1 MSFPAMSPVTAD
13 SAVPAVVPAR
23 VSPFATFAGA
33 ADPMTQAENDP
44 WQQQQQQQ
52 NLQTPTVQAGSG
64 PQAYD
69 IGTGPNPRPVDIGVP
84 GSPPGFPNPSGPQ
97 GSAAA
102 YATLVQLMQAMRLE
116 LAELRAAQATA
127 ALSKPLGAAALPGA
141 SSAPSGAQAVQPRVL
156 LESFNAIE
164 SDEVDLKDIDKKDVA
179 PPVKYR
185 GDAASWRH
193 WYTKFT
199 TFLARR
205 DSRWG
210 VLLAVV
216 RKHST
221 NPYTDAYVQGLFAL
235 VSVKS
240 EALVSKFKHQLYE
253 YLETYTDG
261 LTHSMVMSGGPMN
274 AVEAFRQLCDEGF
287 SARDRNLRKE
297 YRKVAH
303 PKQATFDG
311 LKRAI
316 LDWENELAQYELAS
330 GKSMSG
336 ADKIMCL
343 EDICPDVLQQHFE
356 TKENL
361 KVPLGWTAQVK
372 LDGHPGNPG

>member
-44 WQQQQQQQ
+44 CQQQQQQQQQQ

-84 GSPPGFPNPSGPQ
+84 GSPPGFPNPTGPQ

-156 LESFNAIE
+156 LESFNTIE
-164 SDEVDLKDIDKKDVA
+164 SDEVDLKEGRCPAGQVPRRRSIVA
-179 PPVKYR
+179 P
-185 GDAASWRH
+185 
-193 WYTKFT
+193 
-199 TFLARR
+199 
-205 DSRWG
+205 
-210 VLLAVV
+210 
-216 RKHST
+216 
-221 NPYTDAYVQGLFAL
+221 L
-235 VSVKS
+235 VHEV
-240 EALVSKFKHQLYE
+240 H
-253 YLETYTDG
+253 
-261 LTHSMVMSGGPMN
+261 
-274 AVEAFRQLCDEGF
+274 
-287 SARDRNLRKE
+287 
-297 YRKVAH
+297 
-303 PKQATFDG
+303 
-311 LKRAI
+311 
-316 LDWENELAQYELAS
+316 
-330 GKSMSG
+330 
-336 ADKIMCL
+336 
-343 EDICPDVLQQHFE
+343 DVLGA
-356 TKENL
+356 
-361 KVPLGWTAQVK
+361 P
-372 LDGHPGNPG
+372 